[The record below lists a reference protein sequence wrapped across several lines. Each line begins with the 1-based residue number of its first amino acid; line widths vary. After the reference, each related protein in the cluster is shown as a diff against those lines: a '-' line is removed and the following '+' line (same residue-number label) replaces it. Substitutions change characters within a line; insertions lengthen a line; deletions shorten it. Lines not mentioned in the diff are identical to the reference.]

1 MTIHEVGSIG
11 ELIAAIATVATLGY
25 LAFQIRSNTIAM
37 KAEARRGTRVDSSA
51 ATRLIAGSGE
61 AAEIMRK
68 GLADPKSLDPA
79 ENIRFQFLL
88 SEVIFAPLESSERE
102 WRMGAADREELDAVA
117 SHVAPLL
124 STPGAQWFWDRHR
137 HEYPSQLQEYIDSLL
152 SAA

>member
-1 MTIHEVGSIG
+1 MTIQDVGSIG
-11 ELIAAIATVATLGY
+11 ELIAAIATVVTLGY

-61 AAEIMRK
+61 TAEIMRK
-68 GLADPKSLDPA
+68 GLADPKSLDPT
-79 ENIRFQFLL
+79 EKIRFQFLI
-88 SEVIFAPLESSERE
+88 SEIIFAPLESSERE
-102 WRMGAADREELDAVA
+102 WRIGTADREELDAVA

-124 STPGAQWFWDRHR
+124 STPGAQWFWELHR
-137 HEYPSQLQEYIDSLL
+137 HEYPTQLQDYIASLL